1 MYDGR
6 GGTIRAQGDTS
17 YVPRLERPTTRPLVI
32 AHRGASGIV
41 PEQTIEA
48 FDLAVRLGADAIE
61 LDVVPTGDGVLLARH
76 ENELSATTNVAHRPQ
91 FARRRASRVIE
102 GGTVTGW
109 FSEDFASD
117 EIRRIRARQRFP
129 FRDHSFDDR
138 FPVPT
143 LDDVLRWR
151 SSFNL
156 STRVFIEIKHP
167 TYFAGR
173 GLAIPPIL
181 VETLGRH
188 RLPGREGG
196 VVLMSFET
204 EVLRG
209 LRATTDLPL
218 LQLLDAPEARP
229 YDWTARGDARTYAD
243 LLTPEGLAQIATYAD
258 GIGPWKR
265 LIVPATGPDADDD
278 AAGDVTLAKPTSLV
292 KDAHDAGL
300 FVCAW
305 TFRDEPQFLARD
317 YAGDPAREY
326 AHFHPLTLDAFIT
339 DFPATAVTAF
349 R

>member
-1 MYDGR
+1 MN
-6 GGTIRAQGDTS
+6 
-17 YVPRLERPTTRPLVI
+17 PPTRPLVI

-48 FDLAVRLGADAIE
+48 FDLAVRLGSDAIE
-61 LDVVPTGDGVLLARH
+61 LDVVPTRDGILLARH
-76 ENELSATTNVAHRPQ
+76 ENELSATTNVADRAE
-91 FARRRASRVIE
+91 FASRRTSRVID
-102 GGTVTGW
+102 GGTLSGW
-109 FSEDFASD
+109 FSEDFAAD
-117 EIRRIRARQRFP
+117 ELRRIRARQRFP

-156 STRVFIEIKHP
+156 STGVFIEIKHP

-173 GLAIPPIL
+173 GLAIPTL
-181 VETLGRH
+181 VTETLGRH
-188 RLPGREGG
+188 GLLTRDSG

-204 EVLRG
+204 EVLRE

-218 LQLLDAPEARP
+218 IQLLDAPEARP
-229 YDWTARGDARTYAD
+229 YDWTACGDARTYAD
-243 LLTPEGLAQIATYAD
+243 LLTAEGLAQIATYAD

-265 LIVPATGPDADDD
+265 LIVPAAGPDADE
-278 AAGDVTLAKPTSLV
+278 AAGDVNLAEPTSLL
-292 KDAHDAGL
+292 KDAHDVGL

-317 YAGDPAREY
+317 YRGDPAREY
-326 AHFHPLTLDAFIT
+326 AHFRPLALDAFIT

>member
-1 MYDGR
+1 M
-6 GGTIRAQGDTS
+6 
-17 YVPRLERPTTRPLVI
+17 
-32 AHRGASGIV
+32 

-61 LDVVPTGDGVLLARH
+61 LDVVPAGDGVLLARH

-91 FARRRASRVIE
+91 FARRRTSRVVD
-102 GGTVTGW
+102 GGKVTGW
-109 FSEDFASD
+109 FSEDFAA
-117 EIRRIRARQRFP
+117 EELRRIRARQRFA

-173 GLAIPPIL
+173 GLAIPPL
-181 VETLGRH
+181 VKETLGRH
-188 RLPGREGG
+188 GLLDPKGG
-196 VVLMSFET
+196 IVLMSFET
-204 EVLRG
+204 DVLRE

-218 LQLLDAPEARP
+218 IQLLDAPEARP
-229 YDWTARGDARTYAD
+229 YDWTARGESRTYAD
-243 LLTPEGLAQIATYAD
+243 LLTAEGLAQIAAYAD

-265 LIVPATGPDADDD
+265 LIVPAAGPDADD
-278 AAGDVTLAKPTSLV
+278 AARDVALAGPTSLV

-317 YAGDPAREY
+317 YHGDPAREY
-326 AHFHPLTLDAFIT
+326 AHFHPLALDAFIT
-339 DFPATAVTAF
+339 DFPATAVAAIREKT
-349 R
+349 